1 MRSEYRAA
9 IIRGRSFV
17 LVRTVW
23 SLVLGAY
30 LLANCASLPSQSKVK
45 VFGQA
50 VSSAADTL
58 TKATDLNSDL
68 AQHEG
73 EDRDAAKYLAGS
85 TYDLPPKDT
94 LKLPEQ
100 ALKPRLE
107 LITAIGKYGASLS
120 TAADQGTV
128 QDVQAS
134 ATALASTFGQ
144 DISPVLGAAAVPIIS
159 PAAKFVGWGIGLAV
173 ANAEAVE
180 IQQVMHRTHPVLQ
193 RAADELKA
201 SFAIIVRNDNTHLTN
216 WKAQKRNLLDK
227 MKNSGDPGA
236 ALAEFRTAAAQ
247 ARDYAIR
254 KAAVSKYA
262 SVLDAMVKAHASL
275 INPTENSDADLT
287 SFLFLVQQVEG
298 ILSAVKPSG

>member
-1 MRSEYRAA
+1 MRREYRAT

-17 LVRTVW
+17 LVRTLW
-23 SLVLGAY
+23 SLVLGTC

-50 VSSAADTL
+50 VGSAADTL

-159 PAAKFVGWGIGLAV
+159 PAAKLVGWGIGLAV

-180 IQQVMHRTHPVLQ
+180 IQEVMHRTHPVLQ

-201 SFAIIVRNDNTHLTN
+201 SFAIIVGNDNTHLTD
-216 WKAQKRNLLDK
+216 WKVQKRILLDK
-227 MKNSGDPGA
+227 LKNSGDPGA
-236 ALAEFRTAAAQ
+236 ALAEF
-247 ARDYAIR
+247 
-254 KAAVSKYA
+254 
-262 SVLDAMVKAHASL
+262 
-275 INPTENSDADLT
+275 
-287 SFLFLVQQVEG
+287 
-298 ILSAVKPSG
+298 